1 MRASHERPPWR
12 GFGIFNPFNSEARI
26 ELPTGPRPNRKIE
39 TKAIPRSRAYLCPKC
54 DCVHRSI
61 RCPECGALSMRLQEE

>member
-1 MRASHERPPWR
+1 MRTENDKFPWV
-12 GFGIFNPFNSEARI
+12 GFGEFNPFKAESKI

-39 TKAIPRSRAYLCPKC
+39 SRAIPRSKAYLCPKC